1 MKAPFKFNR
10 SSYRLTPE
18 PSLALIN
25 VSFLLIIYFLVI
37 GTLGSNDMKKIDP
50 IESSTFPEGTA
61 PEFEILILQ
70 DGRYLLGAEYVT
82 IDVLQDLLRKKDIQ
96 RKNSII
102 TIKPDKNVKYG
113 QLSDI
118 MRVVGMAGAN
128 KIVLI
133 SRYRKQ

>member
-1 MKAPFKFNR
+1 MK
-10 SSYRLTPE
+10 E
-18 PSLALIN
+18 
-25 VSFLLIIYFLVI
+25 
-37 GTLGSNDMKKIDP
+37 IDP
-50 IESSTFPEGTA
+50 IESSTFPEETA

-70 DGRYLLGAEYVT
+70 DGRYLLGAEHVT

-96 RKNSII
+96 KNNSIV

-113 QLSDI
+113 QLSEI
-118 MRVVGMAGAN
+118 MKVVGMTGAN

>member
-1 MKAPFKFNR
+1 
-10 SSYRLTPE
+10 
-18 PSLALIN
+18 
-25 VSFLLIIYFLVI
+25 
-37 GTLGSNDMKKIDP
+37 MKKIDP

-70 DGRYLLGAEYVT
+70 DGRYLLGTEYVNL
-82 IDVLQDLLRKKDIQ
+82 DVLQDLLRKKDTQ
-96 RKNSII
+96 RNNNII

-118 MRVVGMAGAN
+118 IKVVGMAGAN

>member
-1 MKAPFKFNR
+1 MK
-10 SSYRLTPE
+10 E
-18 PSLALIN
+18 
-25 VSFLLIIYFLVI
+25 
-37 GTLGSNDMKKIDP
+37 IDP
-50 IESSTFPEGTA
+50 IESSTFPEETA

-70 DGRYLLGAEYVT
+70 DGRYLLGAEHVT
-82 IDVLQDLLRKKDIQ
+82 VDVLQDLLRKKDIQ
-96 RKNSII
+96 KNNSIV

-118 MRVVGMAGAN
+118 MKVVGMTGAN

>member
-1 MKAPFKFNR
+1 
-10 SSYRLTPE
+10 
-18 PSLALIN
+18 
-25 VSFLLIIYFLVI
+25 
-37 GTLGSNDMKKIDP
+37 MKKIDP

-96 RKNSII
+96 KNNSII
-102 TIKPDKNVKYG
+102 TIKADRNVKYG

-118 MRVVGMAGAN
+118 MKAVGMAGAN
-128 KIVLI
+128 KKVLV
-133 SRYRKQ
+133 STYRKQ

>member
-1 MKAPFKFNR
+1 MK
-10 SSYRLTPE
+10 E
-18 PSLALIN
+18 
-25 VSFLLIIYFLVI
+25 
-37 GTLGSNDMKKIDP
+37 IDP

-70 DGRYLLGAEYVT
+70 DGRYLLGAEHVT
-82 IDVLQDLLRKKDIQ
+82 VDVLQDLLRKKDIQ
-96 RKNSII
+96 KNNSIV

-113 QLSDI
+113 QLSEI
-118 MRVVGMAGAN
+118 MKVVGMTGAN

>member
-1 MKAPFKFNR
+1 MIAPFKFNR
-10 SSYRLTPE
+10 SSYRLTLE

-25 VSFLLIIYFLVI
+25 LSFLLIIYFLVI
-37 GTLGSNDMKKIDP
+37 GTLSSKDMKEIDP

-61 PEFEILILQ
+61 PEFEILVLQ
-70 DGRYLLGAEYVT
+70 DGRYLLRDEYVT
-82 IDVLQDLLRKKDIQ
+82 IDVLQDLLRKKNIQ
-96 RKNSII
+96 KHNSII

-118 MRVVGMAGAN
+118 MKAVGVAGAN
-128 KIVLI
+128 KIVLV